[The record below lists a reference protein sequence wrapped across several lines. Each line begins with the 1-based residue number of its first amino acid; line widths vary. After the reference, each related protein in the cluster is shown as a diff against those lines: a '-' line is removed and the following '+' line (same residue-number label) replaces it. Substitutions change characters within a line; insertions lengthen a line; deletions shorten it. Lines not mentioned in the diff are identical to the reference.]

1 VSSLVQRDR
10 PLDHVVRLR
19 LDRPNA
25 KNAMNWDVLA
35 ALNDHLDALG
45 EKDVRALLLTGTGDA
60 FSVGADLKEIQT
72 LTPTDAR
79 AFSRAGNDLFSRI
92 ETFPAPVIASVNGYA
107 LGGGCELAC
116 ACDLRYATA
125 SARLGQPETTVG
137 MIPGWG
143 GTVRLPEIV
152 GRATAKELVLTGEPI
167 DAQTAREKG
176 LVHDVFDDATFSN
189 QVLDRARTVAANAPI
204 ANREAKRLL
213 NRSSTDRQ
221 AAANE
226 ESLALAYCVSTEDQS
241 EAIAAF
247 LDDRTPTFKNQ

>member
-1 VSSLVQRDR
+1 MSSLVHRDW
-10 PLDHVVRLR
+10 PLDHVARLR
-19 LDRPNA
+19 LDRPDA
-25 KNAMNWDVLA
+25 KNAINWDVLD
-35 ALNDHLDALG
+35 ALDDHLDALVDQ
-45 EKDVRALLLTGTGDA
+45 DVRALLLTGTGDA

-79 AFSRAGNDLFSRI
+79 AFSKAGNALFSRV
-92 ETFPAPVIASVNGYA
+92 ETFPAPVLASVNGYA

-125 SARLGQPETTVG
+125 SARLGQPETGVG

-152 GRATAKELVLTGEPI
+152 GRATAKELVLTGASL

-176 LVHDVFDDATFSN
+176 LVHDVFDDATFSD
-189 QVLDRARTVAANAPI
+189 QVLERARTVAANAPI

-213 NRSSTDRQ
+213 NRSPTDRQ
-221 AAANE
+221 AALNE
-226 ESLALAYCVSTEDQS
+226 ESLALAHCVATEDQS
-241 EAIAAF
+241 EAISAF
-247 LDDRTPTFKNQ
+247 LEKRTPTFKNQ

>member
-1 VSSLVQRDR
+1 MSSLVHRDW
-10 PLDHVVRLR
+10 PLDHVARLR
-19 LDRPNA
+19 LDRPDV
-25 KNAMNWDVLA
+25 KNAINRDVLE
-35 ALNDHLDALG
+35 ALDDHLDALV
-45 EKDVRALLLTGTGDA
+45 EKDVRVLILTGTGDA
-60 FSVGADLKEIQT
+60 FSVGADLNEIQD

-79 AFSRAGNDLFSRI
+79 AFSNAGNDLFSRI

-116 ACDLRYATA
+116 ACDLRYAAA
-125 SARLGQPETTVG
+125 SARLGQPETAVG

-152 GRATAKELVLTGEPI
+152 GRAAAKELVLTSKPI
-167 DAQTAREKG
+167 DAQTACEKG
-176 LVHDVFDDATFSN
+176 LVHDVFDDATFPD
-189 QVLDRARTVAANAPI
+189 QVLDRARTVATNAPI

-226 ESLALAYCVSTEDQS
+226 ESLALAHCVSTEDQS

-247 LDDRTPTFKNQ
+247 LEKRTPTFKNQ